1 MNDERAQKPARSSGV
16 WKLAVGLILVFLQ
29 VNSWLTPNRDVPAVL
44 QYSND
49 TQRLAGTV
57 TQFLIFL
64 LGIGLIL
71 SWLRALWLK
80 RKE

>member
-1 MNDERAQKPARSSGV
+1 MNDERPKKPVKSGA
-16 WKLAVGLILVFLQ
+16 WKLAAGLILVILQ
-29 VNSWLTPNRDVPAVL
+29 VKSWLTPNRDIPAAL

-57 TQFLIFL
+57 TQFLVFL

-71 SWLRALWLK
+71 SWLRSRWLK
-80 RKE
+80 RTQ